1 MYKVEV
7 MIDGE
12 WELVE
17 WLPTKEEAYDV
28 FAGCKDDHEK
38 VRLCMI
44 DSVLEETE

>member
-17 WLPTKEEAYDV
+17 WLPTKEEAYDL
-28 FAGCKDDHEK
+28 FEDSKDDHLK

-44 DSVLEETE
+44 DSVLEETV